1 MTARLAAAALG
12 LAVFAV
18 PVLRADVESGPKS
31 GEKVEPLK
39 AYGLIGA
46 VENKEADFAAE
57 RKDAPTVYLFVQG
70 EHFGR
75 PTARFMKALDGEV
88 AKADET
94 AAAVAV
100 WLGDKDALE
109 KNKEYLPRVQT
120 SLKLERT
127 AIAAHGEKS
136 GPNGWG
142 INPDAH
148 LTVVVVNKGKVAKSF
163 ALTSVNETD
172 VRPVLAE
179 LKKAVGK

>member
-1 MTARLAAAALG
+1 MKAGGFLACLG
-12 LAVFAV
+12 LV
-18 PVLRADVESGPKS
+18 VLLTPGARADESGPKA

-39 AYGLIGA
+39 AFGLIGP

-57 RKDAPTVYLFVQG
+57 RKDAPTVYLFVQS

-75 PTARFMKALDGEV
+75 PMARFIKVLDTELG
-88 AKADET
+88 KGDEK

-100 WLGDKDALE
+100 WLGDKDSIE
-109 KNKEYLPRVQT
+109 KNKEYLPRVQM
-120 SLKLERT
+120 SIKLEKT
-127 AIAAHGEKS
+127 AIAVLGEKS

-142 INPDAH
+142 INPDTH
-148 LTVVVVNKGKVAKSF
+148 LTVVVAHKGKVVKSF

-179 LKKAVGK
+179 LKKATGK